1 MAASNDT
8 PPDPDKLARVV
19 FFATTFGVLAFVG
32 AVIVYVL

>member
-1 MAASNDT
+1 MASNPET
-8 PPDPDKLARVV
+8 PVDPEKLARVV